1 LKGLNR
7 FHETRHTKNM
17 KETGSQRINRDLI
30 ECKDALQSFK
40 STNQTTA
47 EEHYDTLKRQNKM
60 DVAYDQILT
69 KLHKIF
75 ALSEKLESFIKNP
88 TVDQAREIQED
99 CIIILFY
106 HDVPVYY
113 PLFKTSKYF
122 NNFGQPCEPEYGK
135 WTYDGKEYQ
144 MDNMITNVQNIM
156 SWFIITLS

>member
-1 LKGLNR
+1 
-7 FHETRHTKNM
+7 M

-122 NNFGQPCEPEYGK
+122 NNFGQPGRCGFTGSLNEFERTEK
-135 WTYDGKEYQ
+135 FLDGTETGNAVDTHPQ
-144 MDNMITNVQNIM
+144 SRLNRRRVSIAAC
-156 SWFIITLS
+156 